1 MNSLDLKNLVFA
13 PKPSD
18 DVAASALRGYGFQDI
33 KLAQKNIR
41 LMAGHEAPVREAL
54 AKILPSL
61 LDALSH
67 SPDPDMGLNNLE
79 RFAIA
84 SHSKIALYS
93 FLEEDPASIPIAV
106 QLFSF
111 SQYFSDILIR
121 NPEYFDWLR
130 DSSNEE
136 KLRLKDALAEE
147 LLNDLDLFHTFEKKV
162 NALRRFKRKEML
174 RIGYLDL
181 ILNEDLETITKGISD
196 LADVEIKAALKIAY
210 EEIREKYG
218 LAEKNVNLLGF
229 CIVALG
235 KLGGAELNYSSDI
248 DIIFVHSPESA
259 EETNMSVCDIPADMH
274 QFYNKLAE
282 LVVKILNM
290 NTEEGHVFRVDTRL
304 RPEGEVGPLARS
316 ITSYENHYS
325 NYGQT
330 WERQALIKA
339 RPVAGNVYLG
349 EVFTNTVGPFI
360 YKKFLTVSE
369 INDIKRLKR
378 QIERVVDKRG
388 ETYVEVKSGYGGI
401 RDVEFTVQFLQLF
414 YGGQYPR
421 IRHFNT
427 LHALRL
433 LEEAKCIEPEERD
446 VLEEGYIFMRKVEHR
461 LQTMHELQVHKF
473 SESEEEQRKLSL
485 RLGFADTK
493 EGSALQKFR
502 DEYNKRTRAARNIL
516 EKRFHNVFGEDASV
530 SSDEVDLI
538 LDPEH
543 PDEEIENA
551 LRKYNFKDVRKA
563 HRNIDL
569 LVVESYPFPPS
580 PRTRECLANIA
591 PSLLRKFSDAP
602 DPDMALNNFER
613 CTASVGAKAVFFQ
626 MLSENPQALEIF
638 VDLCAWS
645 QYLSDIL
652 IKSPGMLDQ
661 LIDSLIIGEHKDTK
675 QMIGELASLLKTRT
689 DKPALSGANVIR
701 MFHEYKNQELLRIGV
716 RDIVGKTTIQ
726 TTMEELAG
734 LAEAILIN
742 AFSVCLKGLEHG
754 KRTPTLHSP
763 LGGEGRWGDTLPKF
777 AIVALGKLGGREIN
791 YSSDLDVIFV
801 YKDYG
806 DASVRSV
813 NQLYFAELSQR
824 LMKLLGEVTEWG
836 MLYKIDPRLRP
847 AGESGILVTSIDN
860 FKRYY
865 GSTKTQSWERQALT
879 KARWITGDE
888 WFGKEISQLIE
899 DCVYDREWSRNM
911 ADEIEEMRERMEQ
924 ATVGKDIKRGL
935 GGIVDIEFT
944 VQLLQLKYGRNHPHI
959 RTTNTLEAL
968 HRLYHQ
974 DLLEARHYL
983 HLIAAYEYLRKVESR
998 LRIVHGISYD
1008 RLPDSQEDLDKLAKR
1023 LGYSGKKDDI
1033 PPSSVLLAENDIHT
1047 TLTRKIFKEILAKER
1062 RVFVT

>member
-1 MNSLDLKNLVFA
+1 MNSPDLKDLVFA
-13 PKPSD
+13 YGLND
-18 DVAASALRGYGFQDI
+18 DDAVSTLRRYGFQNI

-41 LMAGHEAPVREAL
+41 LMAGHEAPVREAF
-54 AKILPSL
+54 AKILPFL
-61 LDALSH
+61 LETLSH
-67 SPDPDMGLNNLE
+67 SPDPDMGLNNFE

-93 FLEEDPASIPIAV
+93 FLEEDPALIPIAV

-121 NPEYFDWLR
+121 NPGYFDWLR
-130 DSSNEE
+130 NSNHEE
-136 KLRLKDALAEE
+136 KLRPKEALTEE
-147 LLNDLDLFHTFEKKV
+147 LFNDLNMLNTFNKKI

-181 ILNEDLETITKGISD
+181 ILNEDLETITKRISD
-196 LADVEIKAALKIAY
+196 LADVEIEAALKIAY

-218 LAEKNVNLLGF
+218 LAEKNVDLLGF
-229 CIVALG
+229 CIIALG

-248 DIIFVHSPESA
+248 DIIFVHPPESA
-259 EETNMSVCDIPADMH
+259 EETNLH

-304 RPEGEVGPLARS
+304 RPEGEVGTLARS
-316 ITSYENHYS
+316 ITSYENHYL
-325 NYGQT
+325 NYGET

-349 EVFTNTVGPFI
+349 EVFINTVASFI
-360 YKKFLTVSE
+360 YRKFLTVSE

-378 QIERVVDKRG
+378 RIEKAVDKRG
-388 ETYVEVKSGYGGI
+388 ETYLEVKSGYGGI

-421 IRHFNT
+421 IRHYNT

-433 LEEAKCIEPEERD
+433 LEEAKCIEPAERNI
-446 VLEEGYIFMRKVEHR
+446 LEESYIFMRKVEHR

-473 SESEEEQRKLSL
+473 SESEEEQRKLAL
-485 RLGFADTK
+485 RLGFVDT
-493 EGSALQKFR
+493 EGSSTLQKFR
-502 DEYNKRTRAARNIL
+502 DEYNKHTRAARNIL
-516 EKRFHNVFGEDASV
+516 EKRFHNVFGEEASV
-530 SSDEVDLI
+530 SSNEVDLI

-543 PDEEIENA
+543 QDEEFENA
-551 LRKYNFKDVRKA
+551 LRKFNFKDVRKA

-569 LVVESYPFPPS
+569 LVVESSPFPLS
-580 PRTRECLANIA
+580 PRTRECFANIA
-591 PSLLRKFSDAP
+591 PLLLRKVSDAP

-645 QYLSDIL
+645 QFLSDIL

-661 LIDSLIIGEHKDTK
+661 LIDSLVIGEHKDTK
-675 QMIGELASLLKTRT
+675 QMIGELASLLKIRP
-689 DKPALSGANVIR
+689 DKPALSGANVICTL
-701 MFHEYKNQELLRIGV
+701 HEYRNQELLRIGM

-726 TTMEELAG
+726 TTMEELSG

-742 AFSVCLKGLEHG
+742 AFSVCQKEMEHSE
-754 KRTPTLHSP
+754 RAPTLPSP
-763 LGGEGRWGDTLPKF
+763 QKGDVWYGGALPKF
-777 AIVALGKLGGREIN
+777 AIIALGKLGGREIN

-801 YKDYG
+801 YKDEG
-806 DASVRSV
+806 DATARSS

-824 LMKLLGEVTEWG
+824 LMKLLGEMTEWG
-836 MLYKIDPRLRP
+836 ILYKIDPRLRP
-847 AGESGILVTSIDN
+847 TGEGGILVTSLDN

-865 GSTKTQSWERQALT
+865 GGTEARFWERQALT

-888 WFGKEISQLIE
+888 WFGKELSQLIE

-911 ADEIEEMRERMEQ
+911 ADEIEEMRERLVQ

-944 VQLLQLKYGRNHPHI
+944 VQLLQLKYGRNRPDI
-959 RTTNTLEAL
+959 RTTNTLVAL

-983 HLIAAYEYLRKVESR
+983 HLVASYEFLRKVESR

-1023 LGYSGKKDDI
+1023 LGYGSKEGDI

-1047 TLTRKIFKEILAKER
+1047 TIVRKIFKEILAKER
-1062 RVFVT
+1062 KVSGT

>member
-1 MNSLDLKNLVFA
+1 MNMLNLKDLVFA
-13 PKPSD
+13 SNLSD
-18 DVAASALRGYGFQDI
+18 DVASSTIRGYGFQNI

-41 LMAGHEAPVREAL
+41 LMAGHEAPVREVF
-54 AKILPSL
+54 AKILPFL
-61 LDALSH
+61 LEALSH
-67 SPDPDMGLNNLE
+67 SPDPDMGLNNFE
-79 RFAIA
+79 RFAMA

-130 DSSNEE
+130 NSSHEE
-136 KLRLKDALAEE
+136 KLRPKDALAEE
-147 LLNDLDLFHTFEKKV
+147 LFNDMDVLHTFDRKINV
-162 NALRRFKRKEML
+162 LRRFKRKEML

-181 ILNEDLETITKGISD
+181 ILNEDLETTTKGISD
-196 LADVEIKAALKIAY
+196 LADVEIEAALKIAY
-210 EEIREKYG
+210 EEIREKCG
-218 LAEKNVNLLGF
+218 LIEKNVDLLGF

-259 EETNMSVCDIPADMH
+259 EETNMH

-282 LVVKILNM
+282 LVVKILNT

-316 ITSYENHYS
+316 ITSYENYYL
-325 NYGQT
+325 NYGET

-349 EVFTNTVGPFI
+349 EVFTNTVAPLI
-360 YKKFLTVSE
+360 YRKFLTVSE

-378 QIERVVDKRG
+378 RIEKVVDKRG

-421 IRHFNT
+421 IRHYNT

-433 LEEAKCIEPEERD
+433 LEEANCIEPAERNI
-446 VLEEGYIFMRKVEHR
+446 LEESYIFMRKVEHR
-461 LQTMHELQVHKF
+461 LQAMHELQVHKF
-473 SESEEEQRKLSL
+473 SESEEEQRKLAL
-485 RLGFADTK
+485 RLGFVDT
-493 EGSALQKFR
+493 EGSSALQKFR
-502 DEYNKRTRAARNIL
+502 DEYNKHTRAARSIL
-516 EKRFHNVFGEDASV
+516 EKRFHNIFGEEASV
-530 SSDEVDLI
+530 SSAEVDLI

-543 PDEEIENA
+543 RDEEIENA

-569 LVVESYPFPPS
+569 LVVESFPFPPS
-580 PRTRECLANIA
+580 PRTRGCFANIA
-591 PSLLRKFSDAP
+591 PLLLRKVSNVP
-602 DPDMALNNFER
+602 DPDMALNNLER

-638 VDLCAWS
+638 IDLCAWS
-645 QYLSDIL
+645 QFLSDIL

-661 LIDSLIIGEHKDTK
+661 LIDSLVIGEHKDIK
-675 QMIGELASLLKTRT
+675 QMIGELALLLKTSS

-701 MFHEYKNQELLRIGV
+701 TLHEYKNQELLRIGV

-726 TTMEELAG
+726 TTMEELSG
-734 LAEAILIN
+734 LAEALLIN
-742 AFSVCLKGLEHG
+742 VFSVCQKEMERRE
-754 KRTPTLHSP
+754 RTPTLPSP
-763 LGGEGRWGDTLPKF
+763 SEGEGRWGGTLPKF

-801 YKDYG
+801 YKDDG
-806 DASVRSV
+806 DTSVRSA

-824 LMKLLGEVTEWG
+824 LMKLLGEMTEWG
-836 MLYKIDPRLRP
+836 TLYKIDPRLRP
-847 AGESGILVTSIDN
+847 TGESGILVTSLEN

-865 GSTKTQSWERQALT
+865 GSTEAQLWERQALT

-888 WFGKEISQLIE
+888 RFGKELSRLIE
-899 DCVYDREWSRNM
+899 NCVYDRKWSRNM

-944 VQLLQLKYGRNHPHI
+944 VQLLQLKYGGNHPSI

-974 DLLEARHYL
+974 NLLEARHYL
-983 HLIAAYEYLRKVESR
+983 HLIAAYEFLRKVESR

-1008 RLPDSQEDLDKLAKR
+1008 RLPDLQEDLDKLAKR
-1023 LGYSGKKDDI
+1023 LGYSGKEGDI
-1033 PPSSVLLAENDIHT
+1033 PPSGVLLAENDIHT
-1047 TLTRKIFKEILAKER
+1047 TIARKIFKEILAKER
-1062 RVFVT
+1062 RISIT

>member
-1 MNSLDLKNLVFA
+1 MNSSDLKDLLFASNL
-13 PKPSD
+13 SD
-18 DVAASALRGYGFQDI
+18 DVATSVLRGYGFQNVR
-33 KLAQKNIR
+33 LAQKNIR
-41 LMAGHEAPVREAL
+41 LMAGHEAPVREAFVR
-54 AKILPSL
+54 ILPFL
-61 LDALSH
+61 IEALSH
-67 SPDPDMGLNNLE
+67 SPDPDMGLNNFE
-79 RFAIA
+79 RFAMA

-130 DSSNEE
+130 NSSHEE
-136 KLRLKDALAEE
+136 KLRPKDALAEE
-147 LLNDLDLFHTFEKKV
+147 LFNNLDMLHTFDRKI
-162 NALRRFKRKEML
+162 NALRRFKRKELL

-181 ILNEDLETITKGISD
+181 IMNEDLETITRSISD
-196 LADVEIKAALKIAY
+196 LADVEIEAALKIAY

-218 LAEKNVNLLGF
+218 LAEKNVDLLGF

-248 DIIFVHSPESA
+248 DITFVHSPEGA
-259 EETNMSVCDIPADMH
+259 EETNPPKADMH

-304 RPEGEVGPLARS
+304 RPEGEAGPLARS
-316 ITSYENHYS
+316 ITSYENHYLS
-325 NYGQT
+325 YGET

-349 EVFTNTVGPFI
+349 EVFTNTVAPFV
-360 YKKFLTVSE
+360 YRKFLTVSE

-378 QIERVVDKRG
+378 RIEKVVDRRG

-421 IRHFNT
+421 IRHYNT

-433 LEEAKCIEPEERD
+433 LEEAKCIEPAERNI
-446 VLEEGYIFMRKVEHR
+446 LEESYIFMRKVEHR

-473 SESEEEQRKLSL
+473 SESDEEQRKLAL
-485 RLGFADTK
+485 RLGFVDT
-493 EGSALQKFR
+493 EGSSALQKFR
-502 DEYNKRTRAARNIL
+502 DEYNKHTRAARSIL
-516 EKRFHNVFGEDASV
+516 EKRFHNIFGEEASV
-530 SSDEVDLI
+530 SSAEVDLI

-543 PDEEIENA
+543 RDEEIENA

-569 LVVESYPFPPS
+569 LVVESTPFPPS

-591 PSLLRKFSDAP
+591 PLLLRKVSSAP
-602 DPDMALNNFER
+602 DPDMALNNLER

-645 QYLSDIL
+645 QFLSNIL

-661 LIDSLIIGEHKDTK
+661 LIDSLVIGEHKDTK
-675 QMIGELASLLKTRT
+675 QMIGELGSLLKTSSNKIRT
-689 DKPALSGANVIR
+689 L
-701 MFHEYKNQELLRIGV
+701 HEYKNQELLRIGV

-726 TTMEELAG
+726 TTMEELSG

-742 AFSVCLKGLEHG
+742 VFSVCQKEMERGE
-754 KRTPTLHSP
+754 RAPTLPSP
-763 LGGEGRWGDTLPKF
+763 SEGEGRWGGTLPKF

-801 YKDYG
+801 YKDDG
-806 DASVRSV
+806 DAPARSA

-824 LMKLLGEVTEWG
+824 LMKLLGEMTEWG
-836 MLYKIDPRLRP
+836 TLYKIDPRLRP
-847 AGESGILVTSIDN
+847 TGESGILVTSLEN

-865 GSTKTQSWERQALT
+865 GGTEAQLWERQALT

-888 WFGKEISQLIE
+888 WFGKELSQLIE
-899 DCVYDREWSRNM
+899 NCVYDREWSRNM
-911 ADEIEEMRERMEQ
+911 ADEIEEMRERLEQ
-924 ATVGKDIKRGL
+924 AAVGKDIKRGL

-944 VQLLQLKYGRNHPHI
+944 VQLLQLKYGRNRPDI

-968 HRLYHQ
+968 HRLYNRN
-974 DLLEARHYL
+974 LLEARHYL
-983 HLIAAYEYLRKVESR
+983 HLIAAYEFLRKVESR

-1023 LGYSGKKDDI
+1023 LGYTSKEGGI
-1033 PPSSVLLAENDIHT
+1033 PPSGILLAENDIHT
-1047 TLTRKIFKEILAKER
+1047 TIARKIFKEILTKER
-1062 RVFVT
+1062 RTTVT

>member
-1 MNSLDLKNLVFA
+1 MNSLDLKDLVFA
-13 PKPSD
+13 SNLSD
-18 DVAASALRGYGFQDI
+18 DVAASVLRRYGFRNVRR
-33 KLAQKNIR
+33 AQKNIR
-41 LMAGHEAPVREAL
+41 LMAGHEAPVQEAL
-54 AKILPSL
+54 AKILPFL
-61 LDALSH
+61 LEALSH

-79 RFAIA
+79 RFAMA

-121 NPEYFDWLR
+121 SPEYFDWLR
-130 DSSNEE
+130 NSSHEE
-136 KLRLKDALAEE
+136 ILRPKDALAEE
-147 LLNDLDLFHTFEKKV
+147 LFNDLDVLHTFDKKI
-162 NALRRFKRKEML
+162 NALRRFKRKELL

-181 ILNEDLETITKGISD
+181 ILNEDLETITKSISD
-196 LADVEIKAALKIAY
+196 LADVEIEAALKIAY

-218 LAEKNVNLLGF
+218 LSEKNVDLLGF
-229 CIVALG
+229 CIVGLG

-259 EETNMSVCDIPADMH
+259 EETNPPEVDMH

-316 ITSYENHYS
+316 ITSYENYYL
-325 NYGQT
+325 NYGET

-349 EVFTNTVGPFI
+349 EVFTNTVAPFI
-360 YKKFLTVSE
+360 YRKFLTVSE

-378 QIERVVDKRG
+378 RIEKVVDKKG
-388 ETYVEVKSGYGGI
+388 ETYIEVKSGYGGI

-421 IRHFNT
+421 IRHYNT

-433 LEEAKCIEPEERD
+433 LEEAKCIEPQERNI
-446 VLEEGYIFMRKVEHR
+446 LEESYIFMRKVEHR

-473 SESEEEQRKLSL
+473 SESEEEQRKLAL
-485 RLGFADTK
+485 RLGFVDT
-493 EGSALQKFR
+493 EGSPALQKFR
-502 DEYNKRTRAARNIL
+502 DEYNRHTRAARNIL
-516 EKRFHNVFGEDASV
+516 EKRFHNIFGEEASI
-530 SSDEVDLI
+530 SSAEVDLI

-543 PDEEIENA
+543 KDEEIENA

-569 LVVESYPFPPS
+569 LVVESSPFPPS
-580 PRTRECLANIA
+580 PRTRECFANIA
-591 PSLLRKFSDAP
+591 PSLLRKVSNVP
-602 DPDMALNNFER
+602 DPDMALNNLER

-645 QYLSDIL
+645 QFLSDIL

-661 LIDSLIIGEHKDTK
+661 LIDSLVIGERKDIK
-675 QMIGELASLLKTRT
+675 QMIGELALLLKTSPDKIRT
-689 DKPALSGANVIR
+689 L
-701 MFHEYKNQELLRIGV
+701 HEYKNQELLRIGV

-726 TTMEELAG
+726 ITMEELSG

-742 AFSVCLKGLEHG
+742 AFSVCQKEMERSERTIKG
-754 KRTPTLHSP
+754 P
-763 LGGEGRWGDTLPKF
+763 LYTLPKF

-801 YKDYG
+801 YKDDG
-806 DASVRSV
+806 DASLRSA
-813 NQLYFAELSQR
+813 NQMYFAELSQR
-824 LMKLLGEVTEWG
+824 LMKLLGGMTEWG
-836 MLYKIDPRLRP
+836 TLYKIDPRLRP
-847 AGESGILVTSIDN
+847 TGESGILVTSLEN

-865 GSTKTQSWERQALT
+865 GGAEAQPWERQALT

-888 WFGKEISQLIE
+888 RFGKELSQLIE
-899 DCVYDREWSRNM
+899 NCVYDREWSRNM

-944 VQLLQLKYGRNHPHI
+944 VQLLQLKYGRNHPGIH
-959 RTTNTLEAL
+959 TTNTLEAL

-974 DLLEARHYL
+974 NLLEARHYL
-983 HLIAAYEYLRKVESR
+983 HLIAAYEFLRKVESR

-1023 LGYSGKKDDI
+1023 LGYGSKEGDI
-1033 PPSSVLLAENDIHT
+1033 PPSGVLLAENDVHT
-1047 TLTRKIFKEILAKER
+1047 TIARKIFKEILAKER
-1062 RVFVT
+1062 RMPVT

>member
-1 MNSLDLKNLVFA
+1 MNSFDLKDLVFA
-13 PKPSD
+13 SNLSD
-18 DVAASALRGYGFQDI
+18 AVATSTLRGYGFKDV

-41 LMAGHEAPVREAL
+41 LMAGHEAPVQEAL
-54 AKILPSL
+54 VKILPFL
-61 LDALSH
+61 LEAFSH

-79 RFAIA
+79 RFAMA

-121 NPEYFDWLR
+121 NPEYFGWLR
-130 DSSNEE
+130 NSSHEE
-136 KLRLKDALAEE
+136 KLRQKDPLVEE
-147 LLNDLDLFHTFEKKV
+147 LFNDLDILHTFDKKIDI
-162 NALRRFKRKEML
+162 LRRFKRKEML

-181 ILNEDLETITKGISD
+181 ILNEDLETVTKGISD
-196 LADVEIKAALKIAY
+196 LADVEIEAALKIAY
-210 EEIREKYG
+210 EEIRERHG
-218 LAEKNVNLLGF
+218 LAEKNVDLLGF

-235 KLGGAELNYSSDI
+235 KLGGTELNYSSDI
-248 DIIFVHSPESA
+248 DIIFVHSPEGA
-259 EETNMSVCDIPADMH
+259 EETNLSASNAQAGMH

-316 ITSYENHYS
+316 VTSYENHYT
-325 NYGQT
+325 NYGET

-349 EVFTNTVGPFI
+349 EVFINTIVPFI
-360 YKKFLTVSE
+360 YRKFLTVSE

-378 QIERVVDKRG
+378 RIEKTVDKRG
-388 ETYVEVKSGYGGI
+388 ETYLEVKSGYGGI

-421 IRHFNT
+421 IRHYNT

-433 LEEAKCIEPEERD
+433 LEEAKCIEPAERN
-446 VLEEGYIFMRKVEHR
+446 VLEESYIFMRKVEHR
-461 LQTMHELQVHKF
+461 LQAMHELQVHKF
-473 SESEEEQRKLSL
+473 SESKGEQRKLAL
-485 RLGFADTK
+485 RLGFVDT
-493 EGSALQKFR
+493 EGSSALQKFR
-502 DEYNKRTRAARNIL
+502 DEYNKHSHAARNIL
-516 EKRFHNVFGEDASV
+516 EKRFHNIFGEEASV
-530 SSDEVDLI
+530 SSSEVNLI

-543 PDEEIENA
+543 RDKEIENA
-551 LRKYNFKDVRKA
+551 LKRYNFKDVRRA

-569 LVVESYPFPPS
+569 LVVESSHLQPS
-580 PRTRECLANIA
+580 PRTRECFANIA
-591 PSLLRKFSDAP
+591 PSLLSKVSDAP

-661 LIDSLIIGEHKDTK
+661 LIDSLVIGEHKDTK
-675 QMIGELASLLKTRT
+675 QMIGELASLLKAST

-701 MFHEYKNQELLRIGV
+701 MLHEYKNQELLRIGV

-726 TTMEELAG
+726 TTMDELSG

-742 AFSVCLKGLEHG
+742 AFFVCQKDME
-754 KRTPTLHSP
+754 RRERASA
-763 LGGEGRWGDTLPKF
+763 LPKF
-777 AIVALGKLGGREIN
+777 AIVALGKLGGKEIN

-801 YKDYG
+801 YKDEG
-806 DASVRSV
+806 DASARSS

-865 GSTKTQSWERQALT
+865 GGTEAQFWERQALT

-888 WFGKEISQLIE
+888 WFGKELSQLIE
-899 DCVYDREWSRNM
+899 NCVYDREWSRNM

-924 ATVGKDIKRGL
+924 TTVGKDIKRGL

-944 VQLLQLKYGRNHPHI
+944 VQLLQLKYGKNYPEI
-959 RTTNTLEAL
+959 RTKNTLEAL
-968 HRLYHQ
+968 HKLYHR

-983 HLIAAYEYLRKVESR
+983 HLIAAYEFLRKVESR

-1008 RLPDSQEDLDKLAKR
+1008 RLPDSQEDLDRLAKR
-1023 LGYSGKKDDI
+1023 LGYSSKEGDI

-1047 TLTRKIFKEILAKER
+1047 TIARKIFKEILTKER
-1062 RVFVT
+1062 RMSVT